1 MNNKSKKVLLL
12 SLEKVFANIEKQK
25 EQAIQ
30 ELSDFVAIPSVSA
43 KNQSLDEAA
52 AYAAKLLE
60 QNGFVVKQ
68 FETGG
73 GPVVT
78 GFMDVGAPR
87 TLMIYDHADV
97 QPAEPFDLWE
107 SDPFKLDIREGRL
120 WGRGVADNKG
130 EFVGRVNAIKAYLA
144 AGLQLPCNIKFVVET
159 EEESSSK
166 NLTKYF
172 DQDKNF
178 FDDVDGCIWEFGGKN
193 REGLQEFVLG
203 VKGILYVQ
211 LSVQTMTIDSHS
223 ASATHLPN
231 AAERLINAYKLLKD
245 SSGKILIPHFYDDIE
260 EISNEELEV
269 IKKYNF
275 YPEKIKEHFGI
286 TTFRYGLTDEEAKIA
301 YFTKPTC
308 NICGFTAGWQGEGG
322 KTVIPKEATMKI
334 DFRLVKNQH
343 PTTIQKN
350 LRAYLN
356 EHGFKD
362 VQIDWSN
369 GYPPS
374 KTAINS
380 PFVQLCREA
389 NLQVY
394 GHEPA
399 IQPTSGGS
407 GPMYL
412 FGDHM
417 PVVSLGSGHPDSNS
431 HAPNENIY
439 IDDFLNGMKMIATI
453 IDQFKS
459 WQK

>member
-1 MNNKSKKVLLL
+1 M

-52 AYAAKLLE
+52 AYAAKLLK

-130 EFVGRVNAIKAYLA
+130 EFVGRINAIKAYLA

-172 DQDKNF
+172 DQDKKF

-223 ASATHLPN
+223 
-231 AAERLINAYKLLKD
+231 
-245 SSGKILIPHFYDDIE
+245 
-260 EISNEELEV
+260 
-269 IKKYNF
+269 
-275 YPEKIKEHFGI
+275 
-286 TTFRYGLTDEEAKIA
+286 
-301 YFTKPTC
+301 
-308 NICGFTAGWQGEGG
+308 
-322 KTVIPKEATMKI
+322 
-334 DFRLVKNQH
+334 
-343 PTTIQKN
+343 
-350 LRAYLN
+350 
-356 EHGFKD
+356 
-362 VQIDWSN
+362 
-369 GYPPS
+369 
-374 KTAINS
+374 
-380 PFVQLCREA
+380 
-389 NLQVY
+389 
-394 GHEPA
+394 
-399 IQPTSGGS
+399 
-407 GPMYL
+407 
-412 FGDHM
+412 
-417 PVVSLGSGHPDSNS
+417 
-431 HAPNENIY
+431 
-439 IDDFLNGMKMIATI
+439 
-453 IDQFKS
+453 
-459 WQK
+459 